1 MHACFSILHM
11 PLFDSMQ
18 RLERCCVVS
27 HMTVWTA
34 TYTVSTLPDYDRH
47 SRMIRGKAS
56 GEEPSREKSPLD
68 LETLPF
74 ELKALEICLD
84 EV

>member
-1 MHACFSILHM
+1 M
-11 PLFDSMQ
+11 
-18 RLERCCVVS
+18 
-27 HMTVWTA
+27 
-34 TYTVSTLPDYDRH
+34 STLPDYDRH